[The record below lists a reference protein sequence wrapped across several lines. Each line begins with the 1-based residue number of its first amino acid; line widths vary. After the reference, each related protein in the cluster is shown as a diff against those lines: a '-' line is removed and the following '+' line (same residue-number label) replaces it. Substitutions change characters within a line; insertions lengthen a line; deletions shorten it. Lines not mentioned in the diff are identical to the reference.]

1 MRKLKYILDNSPD
14 SRECREKY
22 ELVFRSETEKNKIA
36 DVLVGMYK
44 DAKLKMQ
51 VDGNWKK

>member
-51 VDGNWKK
+51 VDGN

>member
-1 MRKLKYILDNSPD
+1 MVLFMRKLKYILDD
-14 SRECREKY
+14 SRECRGKY
-22 ELVFRSETEKNKIA
+22 ELVFLSETETNKIA

-51 VDGNWKK
+51 VDGN